1 MSFFRFIAGLA
12 GGTALGLLFAKKS
25 GKDLRKQLKGKNS
38 KQIAEVLGK
47 ELLDAGKDM
56 KEVAEE
62 IAESKQVKQLVN
74 KGKAEV
80 AKAVS
85 KGKAEMSKAVSQ
97 AKKAVSDV
105 KKKAPAAKAAVKKEV
120 KQVVKK
126 VVAKAKKTI

>member
-25 GKDLRKQLKGKNS
+25 GKDLRSQLKGKNS
-38 KQIAEVLGK
+38 KQIAEALGR
-47 ELLDAGKDM
+47 ELLAAGKDM

-62 IAESKQVKQLVN
+62 VAESEQVKKLIK

-80 AKAVS
+80 SKAVS
-85 KGKAEMSKAVSQ
+85 KGKAEVKKVVTQ
-97 AKKAVSDV
+97 AKKTVSDV
-105 KKKAPAAKAAVKKEV
+105 KKKAPAMKSAVKKEV
-120 KQVVKK
+120 KQAVKK